1 MAHARLHAL
10 LVTDHYGGFGPSK
23 AALPWQRY
31 ACLFVR
37 YKVCS
42 KTNKPTPT
50 AGPNTVAKTNIM
62 NDFPAMILIPR
73 TTRRSISCLA
83 PPCPDVQLST
93 ETLNNFPMTTE
104 IYTRKIPLTPA
115 HRSKTAI
122 RVRRCETAGEKWRER
137 ASFLCE
143 KVKLIECVRETSNVR
158 SRYCFADDDRANACK
173 NNL

>member
-62 NDFPAMILIPR
+62 NDFPTMILIPR
-73 TTRRSISCLA
+73 TTRRSISCRA

-93 ETLNNFPMTTE
+93 ETPYKFPMTTE
-104 IYTRKIPLTPA
+104 IYTRKNPLTRA
-115 HRSKTAI
+115 HRGKTAI
-122 RVRRCETAGEKWRER
+122 RVRSRETAGEKWRTC

-143 KVKLIECVRETSNVR
+143 KVKLIERVRECSNVHTK
-158 SRYCFADDDRANACK
+158 SYLAAGSCANACY